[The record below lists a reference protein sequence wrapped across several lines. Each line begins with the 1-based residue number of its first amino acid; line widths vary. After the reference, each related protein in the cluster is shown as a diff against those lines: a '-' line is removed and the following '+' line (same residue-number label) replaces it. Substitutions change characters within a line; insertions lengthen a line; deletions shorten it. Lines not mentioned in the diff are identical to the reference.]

1 MKSLSL
7 YRQQIAGLQTKQTEI
22 LIDMAQVVAEA
33 MADGYKPDEILTGQ
47 EHSPKQ
53 PEFLDL

>member
-1 MKSLSL
+1 MKSLSI
-7 YRQQIAGLQTKQTEI
+7 YRQQLASLQTKQTEI
-22 LIDMAQVVAEA
+22 LSDMAQVVAEA
-33 MADGYKPDEILTGQ
+33 MADGYKPEEILMGQ